1 MICYVRRKDT
11 GHCTNNTQIRR
22 IVLTG
27 TAVPRARLFDMDL
40 AAGMVETQGSA
51 GNDGHRVFFVR
62 YACKTGATLKRRDV
76 RVDIVRECLVPNAWH
91 AVPDDFDGCG
101 RGKM

>member
-1 MICYVRRKDT
+1 MICYVRCKDT

-51 GNDGHRVFFVR
+51 GNDGHWVFFVR

-76 RVDIVRECLVPNAWH
+76 RVDIVRECLVSNAWH
-91 AVPDDFDGCG
+91 AVPDEFESRG

>member
-27 TAVPRARLFDMDL
+27 TAVPRARLFDVDL
-40 AAGMVETQGSA
+40 AAGLVVAIARVGKV
-51 GNDGHRVFFVR
+51 GHEIFLVVDVHEVGVR
-62 YACKTGATLKRRDV
+62 
-76 RVDIVRECLVPNAWH
+76 
-91 AVPDDFDGCG
+91 
-101 RGKM
+101 